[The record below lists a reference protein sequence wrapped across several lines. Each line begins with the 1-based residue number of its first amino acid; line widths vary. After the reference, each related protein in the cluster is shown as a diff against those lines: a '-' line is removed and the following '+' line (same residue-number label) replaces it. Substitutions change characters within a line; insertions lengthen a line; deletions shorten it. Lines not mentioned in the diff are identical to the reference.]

1 MRKDAGVDGDAQRI
15 GQLVW
20 MFFLKI
26 LDDQEESLMLLSDDY
41 KSPIPAHLRWSAWA
55 TNAEGITGDALL
67 DFINNQLFPKLKNLS
82 LDGPE
87 RDRARVVR
95 AAFEDAYNYMKN
107 GPLIQTGRA
116 SGWERVG
123 TYRKNPW

>member
-1 MRKDAGVDGDAQRI
+1 
-15 GQLVW
+15 
-20 MFFLKI
+20 
-26 LDDQEESLMLLSDDY
+26 MLLSDDY

-82 LDGPE
+82 LEAPE

-95 AAFEDAYNYMKN
+95 AAFEDAYYYMRN
-107 GPLIQTGRA
+107 GTLLRQGVNKINEIAFNNTGTKAA
-116 SGWERVG
+116 SDR
-123 TYRKNPW
+123 

>member
-26 LDDQEESLMLLSDDY
+26 LDDPEESLMLHSDVY

-55 TNAEGITGDALL
+55 TTAEGITGDALL
-67 DFINNQLFPKLKNLS
+67 DRKSVVQGKSVSVSVDLGDRRILKKQKQHRN
-82 LDGPE
+82 
-87 RDRARVVR
+87 R
-95 AAFEDAYNYMKN
+95 
-107 GPLIQTGRA
+107 I
-116 SGWERVG
+116 
-123 TYRKNPW
+123 

>member
-67 DFINNQLFPKLKNLS
+67 DFINNQLFPKLQNLS
-82 LDGPE
+82 PEGPE
-87 RDRARVVR
+87 RARARVVR
-95 AAFEDAYNYMKN
+95 AAFDED
-107 GPLIQTGRA
+107 
-116 SGWERVG
+116 
-123 TYRKNPW
+123 RKSVVQGKTL